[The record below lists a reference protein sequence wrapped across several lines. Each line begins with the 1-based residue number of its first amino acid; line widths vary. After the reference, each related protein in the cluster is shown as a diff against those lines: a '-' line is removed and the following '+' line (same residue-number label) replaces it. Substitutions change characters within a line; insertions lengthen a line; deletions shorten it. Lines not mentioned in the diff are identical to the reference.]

1 MKKDSTHIL
10 VTITLAFVTLVIG
23 IQLGRNM
30 NNGDVTIRM
39 SAESATRP
47 SDAIETAA
55 DSSDTQT
62 ATQSVLGKK
71 MNINTATAEE
81 LDALPGIGPVLAQ
94 RIIDY
99 RQENGAFSDAS
110 ELARVTGIGEK
121 KLNEIIELITVE
133 DE

>member
-94 RIIDY
+94 RIID
-99 RQENGAFSDAS
+99 
-110 ELARVTGIGEK
+110 
-121 KLNEIIELITVE
+121 
-133 DE
+133 

>member
-1 MKKDSTHIL
+1 MKKGSTHVL
-10 VTITLAFVTLVIG
+10 LTITVAFVTFVTG
-23 IQLGRNM
+23 IQLGRSM
-30 NNGDVTIRM
+30 NNRDVTIRM

-47 SDAIETAA
+47 SSTIESTA
-55 DSSDTQT
+55 DSGDTQT
-62 ATQSVLGKK
+62 ATRSVMGKK

-81 LDALPGIGPVLAQ
+81 LDALPGIGPVIAQ

-99 RQENGAFSDAS
+99 RQKNGAFSDVS
-110 ELARVTGIGEK
+110 ELTRVAGIGEK